1 MADQVRVLVVDDSA
15 LIRKIITGLLEND
28 PEIKV
33 IGTAD
38 NGESAI
44 EMNNS
49 LAPDV
54 ITMDIEMPVLDGLT
68 ALQRIIATNPKPVIM
83 LSAHTRHGAEATFKA
98 LEFGAVDFVPK
109 PTSQESSWADAIG
122 EQLRS
127 KVKSAYKSKIVA
139 AGQILVSEK
148 KGREFDKKDASS
160 KIVGIGTSTGGPT
173 ALIHIFQSMPKNFPS
188 SILVVQHMPEGFTK
202 SFADRLN
209 SSSHLK
215 VKEAEDRDLVMP
227 GCGYVAPGDQHI
239 EIEENKNKRYVRVFR
254 GEKVSGH
261 RPSIDVLFDSLAE
274 TIGRNAVGV
283 IMTGMGKDGAEGIV
297 KIKTAGGRTIAQNED
312 TSVVYG
318 MNRVAIE
325 KGGIDAVVPLSEIPK
340 KIVEYI

>member
-1 MADQVRVLVVDDSA
+1 
-15 LIRKIITGLLEND
+15 
-28 PEIKV
+28 
-33 IGTAD
+33 
-38 NGESAI
+38 
-44 EMNNS
+44 
-49 LAPDV
+49 
-54 ITMDIEMPVLDGLT
+54 
-68 ALQRIIATNPKPVIM
+68 
-83 LSAHTRHGAEATFKA
+83 
-98 LEFGAVDFVPK
+98 
-109 PTSQESSWADAIG
+109 
-122 EQLRS
+122 
-127 KVKSAYKSKIVA
+127 
-139 AGQILVSEK
+139 
-148 KGREFDKKDASS
+148 
-160 KIVGIGTSTGGPT
+160 
-173 ALIHIFQSMPKNFPS
+173 
-188 SILVVQHMPEGFTK
+188 MPEGFTK

-215 VKEAEDRDLVMP
+215 VKEAEDKDPVMP

-239 EIEENKNKRYVRVFR
+239 AIEENKNKRYVRVFR
-254 GEKVSGH
+254 GGKVSGH

-325 KGGIDAVVPLSEIPK
+325 KGGIDTVVPLSEIPK